1 MIQFS
6 SHRRD
11 RMLPAVCALVLLY
24 GCTGF
29 KPKVAPPTAVEQA
42 PSASPSTIPA
52 NKKLP
57 IALYRDRRYYVHQ
70 VRWPNETLALIAQ
83 WYTGR
88 RANWKALS
96 RATPNLR
103 HNRLRQGDVV
113 FIPLEL
119 LQIKKPMPQQY
130 VRQQRAPASAPA
142 PTTRP
147 RDDAIPP
154 QPYGPR
160 PYPKTPN
167 P

>member
-1 MIQFS
+1 MIPI
-6 SHRRD
+6 SHRHAR
-11 RMLPAVCALVLLY
+11 RLMAVCALVLLNY

-29 KPKVAPPTAVEQA
+29 KPKVAPPTSIEQA
-42 PSASPSTIPA
+42 PSARPSATPV

-57 IALYRDRRYYVHQ
+57 IAHYRDRRYYVHQ

-88 RANWKALS
+88 RANWQALS

-113 FIPLEL
+113 FIPLDM
-119 LQIKKPMPQQY
+119 LQTAKPMPEQY
-130 VRQQRAPASAPA
+130 VRQQRAPAGVPAPA
-142 PTTRP
+142 ARSGE
-147 RDDAIPP
+147 DASPP